1 MLSFVLEVSTLLN
14 FVITSLMKMGI
25 QIFQIVTWPCIDIY
39 AAIASRDV
47 MNLFCHVTSQDNLIE
62 NSYKFLSGRFLHYHH
77 LDMFCDLSIGSS
89 GDIKFLICQVTSRD
103 HIYKGLYKFLGG
115 NLSTKSRHLAMF
127 GSHCFIAIGD
137 IKYLIDHM
145 TSKN

>member
-1 MLSFVLEVSTLLN
+1 
-14 FVITSLMKMGI
+14 
-25 QIFQIVTWPCIDIY
+25 
-39 AAIASRDV
+39 
-47 MNLFCHVTSQDNLIE
+47 
-62 NSYKFLSGRFLHYHH
+62 
-77 LDMFCDLSIGSS
+77 MFCDLSIDSS